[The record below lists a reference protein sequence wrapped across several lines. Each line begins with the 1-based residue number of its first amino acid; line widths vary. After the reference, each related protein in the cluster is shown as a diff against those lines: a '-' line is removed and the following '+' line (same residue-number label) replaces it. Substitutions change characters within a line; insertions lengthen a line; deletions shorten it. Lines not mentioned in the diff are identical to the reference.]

1 MNGECHLV
9 SDELSW
15 IGKEEE
21 EEEKACLVLIVYFRQ
36 VLSTSQ
42 EKN

>member
-1 MNGECHLV
+1 MAWKREMNGECHLV

-21 EEEKACLVLIVYFRQ
+21 EEKAVLC
-36 VLSTSQ
+36 
-42 EKN
+42 